1 MFVSILGDSLSTFE
15 GYQPEGYAVFYDREK
30 QALNG
35 ITSVYDM
42 WWAKVNQAL
51 HAYLC
56 VNNAYSGSKV
66 AGLQFPSGNTMDRIR
81 HLRTKKL
88 SPDLI
93 LVYLGTNDFGYG
105 IPLYDKTA
113 TMLHRHTAFAFQPAY
128 EIMLERIHRCYP
140 KAIIACS
147 TLQRTTKKNDSEWK
161 FPERLCGTELEAY
174 NEIIRTVVAKKGCIL
189 ADICSL
195 DRPYETVDGFHA
207 TAKGHLTIAQNWL
220 VFLGKAGLI
229 QGNFRC

>member
-15 GYQPEGYAVFYDREK
+15 GCQPAGYAVFYDKEK

-56 VNNAYSGSKV
+56 VNTAFSGSKV
-66 AGLQFPSGNTMDRIR
+66 AGFQFPAGNSMERIR
-81 HLRTKKL
+81 SLRTDKIT
-88 SPDLI
+88 PDLI

-105 IPLYDKTA
+105 IPLNADTA
-113 TMLHRHTAFAFQPAY
+113 TMFHNRALHAFQPAY
-128 EIMLERIHRCYP
+128 EIMLDRIHRCYP
-140 KAIIACS
+140 RAVIACS
-147 TLQRTTKKNDSEWK
+147 TLQRTTKKNDPDWV
-161 FPERLCGTELEAY
+161 FPEHLCGTELEAY
-174 NEIIRTVVAKKGCIL
+174 NDIIRKTVTQKGFIL

-195 DRPYETVDGFHA
+195 DRRYETIDGFHA
-207 TAKGHLTIAQNWL
+207 TARGHLTIAQNWL
-220 VFLGKAGLI
+220 VFLKRAGLL
-229 QGNFRC
+229 

>member
-88 SPDLI
+88 SPDL
-93 LVYLGTNDFGYG
+93 G
-105 IPLYDKTA
+105 IPRYK
-113 TMLHRHTAFAFQPAY
+113 
-128 EIMLERIHRCYP
+128 
-140 KAIIACS
+140 
-147 TLQRTTKKNDSEWK
+147 
-161 FPERLCGTELEAY
+161 
-174 NEIIRTVVAKKGCIL
+174 
-189 ADICSL
+189 
-195 DRPYETVDGFHA
+195 
-207 TAKGHLTIAQNWL
+207 
-220 VFLGKAGLI
+220 
-229 QGNFRC
+229 